1 MEETNTVT
9 MVSQETYSAP
19 KGNKTDAGVR
29 DRPSISLLDS
39 YLERHSITGR
49 STEREPSRGS
59 GSVLATTPSLLSREG
74 SRQLNS
80 PMSPTSSSPPPPG
93 VPRVSSIPSPSNVNK
108 LLPTQSHVTPV
119 RSSHAAEA
127 SYALQQASP
136 SPRAMLRH
144 QYLSPRDP
152 RTESSNTRI
161 RALEERLES
170 LSKEVETV
178 KQVAAAASTAHRM
191 ATGVGPTSLSE
202 ASKVLVHLSDAQ
214 RQLLRFDEILQPT
227 ITVAEVRDNPSLLR
241 TAVAGGHSW
250 AARQALQLASAPHGA
265 QSAALHRDDSTS
277 ATHSGGKTPLT
288 SLLGRKSGSSLSLK
302 TPLQTAASGTAKHSD
317 PVEPTASARLSPPP
331 RQDSFRVQRTNAP
344 VQDAAAPTPTKI
356 IEPSR
361 EATPSVTPTS
371 VDTRRTPPATP
382 TATPHQ
388 TLPAASSVVAAPPAT
403 PKAPPPPTLPP
414 PSAQTISS
422 PVSAGPPPPARMPPP
437 PPRTTTIASS
447 TGPPGPAGL
456 PPPPPRA
463 SAPTLVASPTASG
476 PAPPPSLPPPPPRAA
491 PSLAASPVAGAPPPP
506 GLPPPPPR
514 VGPASPLSGGADG
527 AGAPASPSG
536 LPPPPQGLPPPP
548 PRAGGPPPPP
558 PPPPPRR

>member
-1 MEETNTVT
+1 
-9 MVSQETYSAP
+9 
-19 KGNKTDAGVR
+19 
-29 DRPSISLLDS
+29 
-39 YLERHSITGR
+39 
-49 STEREPSRGS
+49 
-59 GSVLATTPSLLSREG
+59 
-74 SRQLNS
+74 
-80 PMSPTSSSPPPPG
+80 
-93 VPRVSSIPSPSNVNK
+93 
-108 LLPTQSHVTPV
+108 
-119 RSSHAAEA
+119 
-127 SYALQQASP
+127 
-136 SPRAMLRH
+136 MLRH

-344 VQDAAAPTPTKI
+344 VQEAAAPTPTKI

-361 EATPSVTPTS
+361 EATPSVTPTT

-388 TLPAASSVVAAPPAT
+388 TLPAASAVAAPPAT

-422 PVSAGPPPPARMPPP
+422 PVSTGPPPPARMPPP
-437 PPRTTTIASS
+437 PPRTTTIASP
-447 TGPPGPAGL
+447 TGPPAPAGL

-506 GLPPPPPR
+506 GLLST
-514 VGPASPLSGGADG
+514 PASTSRARV
-527 AGAPASPSG
+527 SP
-536 LPPPPQGLPPPP
+536 
-548 PRAGGPPPPP
+548 
-558 PPPPPRR
+558 